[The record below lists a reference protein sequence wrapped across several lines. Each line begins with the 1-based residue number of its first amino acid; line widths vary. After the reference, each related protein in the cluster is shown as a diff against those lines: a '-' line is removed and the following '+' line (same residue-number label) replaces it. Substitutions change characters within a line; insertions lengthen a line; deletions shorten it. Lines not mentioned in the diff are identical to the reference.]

1 MKQVDTLIVGF
12 GLAGLAYAETLRQH
26 HRSFHIID
34 QAKGGSSIIAAG
46 IYNPTVLKRFNMTWK
61 GEEFHTTALPFYKA
75 IEKRFSKQ
83 FIYPYPIL
91 KLFSQAAD
99 HNQWSVASDREG
111 LSNFLDPKI
120 NKDILNGIKSPLGYA
135 IVNHCGRIDTTALI
149 KTYTASISTQ
159 ITQTAFDHS
168 KMTVSD
174 SHITYEDITAKRVV
188 FCEGYAMVHN
198 PFFNQLPL
206 VGSKGQI
213 LIINA
218 PKLKL
223 DNILK
228 GPIFIAPLGKDKY
241 WAGASFEQED
251 KSLSITAEGAQ
262 WLNDKINRMID
273 VPYTVEKQITH
284 IRPTVKDRRPLLG
297 THDQHTNLHL
307 FNGMG
312 SRGVLT
318 APTAAKWLFN
328 HIEGKENLSKE
339 VDINRF
345 EKID

>member
-26 HRSFHIID
+26 QHSFHIID
-34 QAKGGSSIIAAG
+34 QANGGSSVIAAG

-61 GEEFHTTALPFYKA
+61 GEEFHSAALPFYKA
-75 IEKRFSKQ
+75 IEKRLSKQ
-83 FIYPYPIL
+83 FIYPYPIV
-91 KLFSQAAD
+91 KLFTQIAD
-99 HNQWSVASDREG
+99 HNQWSVASDKVG

-120 NKDILNGIKSPLGYA
+120 KKDALQGIKSPLGYA
-135 IVNHCGRIDTTALI
+135 IVKQCGRLDTTALI
-149 KTYTASISTQ
+149 QAYSASISTQ
-159 ITQTAFDHS
+159 ITHASFDYS
-168 KMTVSD
+168 KLKLSP
-174 SHITYEDITAKRVV
+174 SYITYEDITAKRVV
-188 FCEGYAMVHN
+188 FCEGYAMVNN

-213 LIINA
+213 LIIDA
-218 PKLKL
+218 PELKL
-223 DNILK
+223 GSILK

-262 WLNDKINRMID
+262 WVKAKIDRMID
-273 VPYTVEKQITH
+273 VPYIVDKQITH

-297 THDQHTNLHL
+297 THGQYSNVHL
-307 FNGMG
+307 LNGMG

-318 APTAAKWLFN
+318 APTAANWLFN
-328 HIEGKENLSKE
+328 HIAGQEILPNE
-339 VDINRF
+339 VNINRF